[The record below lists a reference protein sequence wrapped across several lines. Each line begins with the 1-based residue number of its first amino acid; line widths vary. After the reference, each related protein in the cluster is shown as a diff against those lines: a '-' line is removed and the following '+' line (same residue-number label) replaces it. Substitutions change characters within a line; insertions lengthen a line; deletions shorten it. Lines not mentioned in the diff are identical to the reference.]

1 MQVSLTINHLQF
13 NQAYYQPGDP
23 LSLSFRVEGD
33 HQSTLSLRLQT
44 RILHL
49 GEEVETLE
57 RPLDLPPGETE
68 VQVTYQPPLA
78 APRGYGLDVC
88 LLGAGGEALG
98 CAWTAFDVLDHWTQ
112 SPRYG
117 FLVDFAPGKEGI
129 PEMMDA
135 LTRFHINGLQ
145 FYDWMY
151 RHDQFLTDQEPY
163 RDPLG
168 RLLSRETVER
178 LITAAQERGIAAMP
192 YTAIYAASDAFYRE
206 HPDWALYQAS
216 GDPFRLG
223 EGFLVY
229 MDPRPGS
236 AWVEH
241 LLGEFEEI
249 LGELDFDG
257 IHLDQY
263 GDPKA
268 AMDAAGKS
276 FPLDEPIAAT
286 INLTKDLVTAHDP
299 EGTVIFNAVNNWPIE
314 EVAQTEQDVVYIE
327 VWPPHIWYS
336 DIHRLIVEAQA
347 LGDGKPVVLAAYI
360 DPAFEHNAHLLNAV
374 IFASGGGHIELGED
388 QGMLADPYFPEYKRM
403 SPELAEGMTRYYDFA
418 VRYQDVIG
426 PRSRDAVGWRPDQLI
441 LEGVSTDPRLQKNKV
456 WPIVREGENFLA
468 LNLINLLEVNTP
480 EWTKEVEQAP
490 RALGPTVVKIYESN
504 LEVDRVWFASPDGAD
519 LSLRPLEYAM
529 FEDQTGRGIRFE
541 IPSLVYW
548 DLIVLEAKD

>member
-1 MQVSLTINHLQF
+1 MEVSLTISDLQF

-33 HQSTLSLRLQT
+33 HRSTLSLRLQT

-57 RPLDLPPGETE
+57 KPLDLPPGETE

-98 CAWTAFDVLDHWTQ
+98 CAWTAFDVLNHWTE

-117 FLVDFAPGKEGI
+117 FLVDFS
-129 PEMMDA
+129 PEKGDVDRVMDG

-168 RLLSRETVER
+168 RLLSRETVED
-178 LITAAQERGIAAMP
+178 LITAAHQRGIAAMP
-192 YTAIYAASDAFYRE
+192 YTAIYASSEAFYQE
-206 HPDWALYQAS
+206 HQDWALYQAS
-216 GDPFRLG
+216 GEPYRLG
-223 EGFLVY
+223 EHFLVY
-229 MDPRPGS
+229 MDPRPDS
-236 AWVEH
+236 PWVEH
-241 LLGEFEEI
+241 LLGEFQKVLEE
-249 LGELDFDG
+249 LPFDG

-268 AMDAAGKS
+268 AMDASGKS
-276 FPLDEPIAAT
+276 FVLDQPLRET
-286 INLTKDLVTAHDP
+286 INRTAELVKSRDP
-299 EGTVIFNAVNNWPIE
+299 AGAVIFNAVNNWPIGS
-314 EVAQTEQDVVYIE
+314 VASSDQDLVYIE
-327 VWPPHIWYS
+327 VWPPHIWYQ
-336 DIHRLIVEAQA
+336 DLHRLIVEAQE

-360 DPAFEHNAHLLNAV
+360 DPDFEHNAHLLNAV

-403 SPELAEGMTRYYDFA
+403 SPELAEDMTRYYDFA

-426 PRSRDAVGWRPDQLI
+426 PRTRDAGEWRPDQLI
-441 LEGVSTDPRLQKNKV
+441 LEGVSTDHRLQKNKV

-490 RALGPTVVKIYESN
+490 RTLGPTVVRIYEPN

-519 LSLRPLEYAM
+519 LSPRSLEYTV
-529 FEDQTGRGIRFE
+529 FEDQEGRGIRIE
-541 IPSLVYW
+541 IPSLAYW
-548 DLIVLEAKD
+548 DLFVLEGKD